1 MLADSEEKKYSGTM
15 VSTKSSLKILIIDDD
30 EIIRELFRM
39 WLEREG
45 YTVYEAAEGREG
57 MEIQEKLQV
66 DILICD
72 LIMPV
77 QEGIETITLFKEKF
91 PEIGIIAI
99 SGGGKIAPGSYLT
112 IAEHL
117 GAWKVFTKPVD
128 MIQLMKD
135 IEEWASRKG
144 KGKK

>member
-1 MLADSEEKKYSGTM
+1 MIVSE
-15 VSTKSSLKILIIDDD
+15 KSSMKILIIDDD

-39 WLEREG
+39 WLERAG
-45 YTVYEAAEGREG
+45 YEVYDAADGREG
-57 MEIQEKLQV
+57 MAIQAKTPV
-66 DILICD
+66 DMLICD

-77 QEGIETITLFKEKF
+77 QEGIETITLFRDKY

-135 IEEWASRKG
+135 IEEWTVNRG
-144 KGKK
+144 